1 MVFQYNQIAS
11 SHVGSSEERGNHLH
25 GSNFIGLKNCD
36 LRSKRKN
43 EALIFIHV
51 IIISDGIHE
60 HFVVVTFHQG
70 KVGLNF
76 RITFLRDDYV
86 TTSYSL
92 FSPLI

>member
-1 MVFQYNQIAS
+1 MALPASLFLVFQCHQIAL

-43 EALIFIHV
+43 EALIFIH
-51 IIISDGIHE
+51 IKMSSNGLHE

-70 KVGLNF
+70 KVKVNF
-76 RITFLRDDYV
+76 RMIF
-86 TTSYSL
+86 
-92 FSPLI
+92 